1 MLKIAGSLQHSLN
14 TIQSLLF
21 RDFFSLLLTLLKVSL
36 LFGRRLQ
43 EEWEKW
49 ENINTELEYYFR
61 KGI

>member
-21 RDFFSLLLTLLKVSL
+21 RDFFSLLTLLKVLL
-36 LFGRRLQ
+36 LFGRRLR